1 MILKILTFC
10 VFIFGLSSIANASEN
25 NFYDK
30 GKKLFDEEKYDESK
44 FQFER
49 SIVHNPNIQIHIF
62 I

>member
-1 MILKILTFC
+1 MILKIFTFC
-10 VFIFGLSSIANASEN
+10 IFIFGLSSIVNASEN